1 MLPDPRWDDTMSA
14 SYADRFI
21 STPCRY
27 IELISRKDDDV
38 EVITGDLAADDVV
51 SWLDGQVS

>member
-1 MLPDPRWDDTMSA
+1 VTAHL
-14 SYADRFI
+14 F
-21 STPCRY
+21 TPKPCKY
-27 IELISRKDDDV
+27 IEYVSRKEDDV

>member
-1 MLPDPRWDDTMSA
+1 MLPDPRWDYLTTA
-14 SYADRFI
+14 VTAHLF
-21 STPCRY
+21 TPKPCKY
-27 IELISRKDDDV
+27 IEYVSRKEDDV